1 MLQRVARSTVIDA
14 PIERVWA
21 VLRDFNSHDRWH
33 DVVDTSRI
41 EAGERSDQV
50 GCVRNFTLEDGNHIR
65 EQLLTLDD
73 RQFKSTYCI
82 VEATVPLQRYVAT
95 VTLKPVTDGNRTF
108 WHWEST
114 FATPPGME
122 RELRD
127 MVAQGVYEAGFEN
140 LRKHLREGGDLR
152 HRVGEGCGP
161 RVPGASRDSALAAM
175 PRSLPVASR
184 RIIVKHYGGPEQL
197 VLEDADCP
205 APGPGEVRI
214 RQRAIGVNY
223 IDIYLRRG
231 WIAPM
236 LAEGGTPGM
245 EAAGSVLD
253 WGEGVHDFLVG
264 DRVAYLG
271 PVPGSYCHVRNV
283 PADWL
288 VRLPPALEDETAAA
302 LLLKGLT
309 ADYLVHDLGQVDRRG
324 PGGAR
329 GGAGGTRVLVHA
341 AAGGVGL
348 LVCAWARKLGA
359 TVIGTVSSDAKARVA
374 REYGCQHV
382 IVIGENYRF
391 ADAVQQLTSGSG
403 ADVLIDGLGEAAR
416 DENLAA
422 LARRGHWISLGN
434 ATGALAQVDTHAL
447 LAKSITFSRPVV
459 FDYVATRA
467 ELERRAARLW
477 AALADGTLKVPPVER
492 HSLASA
498 AEAHARLERRAT
510 SGALVLLA

>member
-1 MLQRVARSTVIDA
+1 MLQKVLRSTIIDA

-21 VLRDFNSHDRWH
+21 VIRDFNSHDQWH
-33 DVVDTSRI
+33 AVVDQSRI
-41 EAGERSDQV
+41 ERGESSDQV
-50 GCVRNFTLEDGNHIR
+50 GCVRNFTLKDGAHIR

-73 RQFKSTYCI
+73 RHYKSTYCI

-152 HRVGEGCGP
+152 
-161 RVPGASRDSALAAM
+161 VPGAARESTLAAM
-175 PRSLPVASR
+175 PRALPVASR
-184 RIIVKHYGGPEQL
+184 RIVVPRYGGPEQMAL
-197 VLEDADCP
+197 QDADCP

-214 RQRAIGVNY
+214 RHRAIGVNY

-231 WIAPM
+231 WIPPM
-236 LAEGGTPGM
+236 MAEGGTPGM

-253 WGEGVHDFLVG
+253 WGEGVHGFLPG
-264 DRVAYLG
+264 DRVAYLWH
-271 PVPGSYCHVRNV
+271 VPGSYAHVRNV
-283 PADWL
+283 PADAV
-288 VRLPPALEDETAAA
+288 VRLPPTVEDETAAA

-309 ADYLVHDLGQVDRRG
+309 ADYLVHDLGNLDRRG
-324 PGGAR
+324 PGA
-329 GGAGGTRVLVHA
+329 RVLVHA

-359 TVIGTVSSDAKARVA
+359 TVIGTVSSEAKARLA

-382 IVIGENYRF
+382 IVSENYRF
-391 ADAVQQLTSGSG
+391 ADAVQQLGG

-434 ATGALAQVDTHAL
+434 ATGALAQVDTQAL

-477 AALADGTLKVPPVER
+477 AALADGTLKPPPVER
-492 HSLASA
+492 HSLAGA